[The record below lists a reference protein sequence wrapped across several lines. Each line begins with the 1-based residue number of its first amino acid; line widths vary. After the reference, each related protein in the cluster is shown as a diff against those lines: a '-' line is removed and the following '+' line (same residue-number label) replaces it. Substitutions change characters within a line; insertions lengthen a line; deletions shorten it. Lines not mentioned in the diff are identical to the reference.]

1 MISPMAISSQLP
13 GLFGLWKTLDPRRA
27 LSDQLQAVAN
37 LYDFLVGG
45 GIAVDE
51 RTPSTPIDVGLLK
64 GSVRRYDATR
74 GVKAHGPAVLL
85 VPPLGA
91 PATCFDLRPGCSLA
105 AHLVDAGRPTY
116 LLDYGDIGFGDREL
130 GIEHWVGDI
139 IPAAVR
145 AVSADAGGADVQLIG
160 WSIGGLLALLT
171 VAADDEL
178 PIAAVAMV
186 GSPVDISRHPLAWP
200 VRTLGGLTG
209 GRIVGTATRVMGG
222 LPAPLVGP
230 AFKLASLPT
239 YVKKPMTLFAHRGD
253 RDFLGHIEAVD
264 GLMNSMYAYP
274 GRATLQVYL
283 RLVLGNE
290 LASGRVVG
298 PAGVVDLADVRV
310 PVMNIAGTA
319 DTLVPADVA
328 HHIAK
333 LLPNAADVRTE
344 FAPGGHL
351 GVLTGRQAASTS
363 WVLIDDFLDAHPA
376 VVPRAGAPSRVS

>member
-1 MISPMAISSQLP
+1 MAISGQLP
-13 GLFGLWKTLDPRRA
+13 GLFWVWRTLDPRGS
-27 LSDQLQAVAN
+27 LSDHRQAVAN

-51 RTPSTPIDVGLLK
+51 RTPSTLVEDGLLK
-64 GSVRRYDATR
+64 GSVRRYDAAP
-74 GVKAHGPAVLL
+74 GVETHGPAVLL

-91 PATCFDLRPGCSLA
+91 PATCYDLRPGCSLA
-105 AHLVDAGRPTY
+105 AHLSGAGRPTY
-116 LLDYGDIGFGDREL
+116 LLDYGDIGFSDREL

-145 AVSADAGGADVQLIG
+145 AVSADTGGGAVQLVG

-186 GSPVDISRHPLAWP
+186 GSPIDISRHPLAWP

-290 LASGRVVG
+290 LASGRVAG

-319 DTLVPADVA
+319 DTLVPRGVA
-328 HHIAK
+328 HHIGT
-333 LLPNAADVRTE
+333 LLPNAADVRME
-344 FAPGGHL
+344 LAPGGHL
-351 GVLTGRQAASTS
+351 GVLTGRQAATTS

-376 VVPRAGAPSRVS
+376 VVTGASAPARVR